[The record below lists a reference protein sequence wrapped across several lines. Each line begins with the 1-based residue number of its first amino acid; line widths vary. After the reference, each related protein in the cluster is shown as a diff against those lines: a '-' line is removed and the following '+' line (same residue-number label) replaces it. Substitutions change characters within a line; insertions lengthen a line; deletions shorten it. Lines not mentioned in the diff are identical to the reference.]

1 MSHWFSRGTLKR
13 NLSIFIPAILS
24 VVLLAVV
31 AYASGHGGEGEAE
44 EGGNWLNFG
53 WRALNFSVLAGFLY
67 WLLAKNIKEFF
78 VTRRTDIKASLE
90 EAEAAKEE
98 AQKKYNEYITKLDK
112 ATDEIKN
119 ITEMIEAQGLA
130 EKEKIIEDAKKAA
143 EKLKEDTKARM
154 EQEFKKASNELK
166 GEAVQLSVQIAEEIL
181 KRNIKIE
188 DHNNMVK
195 DHLDKVVRKH

>member
-1 MSHWFSRGTLKR
+1 MSHWFSRDELKR
-13 NLSIFIPAILS
+13 NLYIFIPAILS

-44 EGGNWLNFG
+44 EGRNWLNFG
-53 WRALNFSVLAGFLY
+53 WRVLNFFVLVGFLY

-90 EAEAAKEE
+90 EAKAAKEE
-98 AQKKYNEYITKLDK
+98 AQKKYAEYITKLDK

-119 ITEMIEAQGLA
+119 ITEMIQAQGLA
-130 EKEKIIEDAKKAA
+130 EKEKIIEDARKAA
-143 EKLKEDTKARM
+143 EKVKEDTKARM

>member
-1 MSHWFSRGTLKR
+1 MSHWFLRDELKR
-13 NLSIFIPAILS
+13 NLYIFIPAILS

-31 AYASGHGGEGEAE
+31 AYASGHGGEGEAG
-44 EGGNWLNFG
+44 EGRNWLNFG
-53 WRALNFSVLAGFLY
+53 WRVLNFSVLVGFLY

-90 EAEAAKEE
+90 EAKAAKEE
-98 AQKKYNEYITKLDK
+98 AQKKYAEYITKLDK

-119 ITEMIEAQGLA
+119 ITEMIQAQGLA
-130 EKEKIIEDAKKAA
+130 EKEKLIEDARKAA
-143 EKLKEDTKARM
+143 EKVKEDTKARM